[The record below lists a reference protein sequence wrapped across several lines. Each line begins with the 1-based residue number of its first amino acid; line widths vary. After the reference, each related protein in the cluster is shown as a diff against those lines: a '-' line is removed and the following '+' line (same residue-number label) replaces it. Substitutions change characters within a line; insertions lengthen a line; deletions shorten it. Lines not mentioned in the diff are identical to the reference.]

1 MKKTLR
7 KPMKS
12 FDAVLTYVTAY
23 GGESCTGVLCG
34 FNW

>member
-1 MKKTLR
+1 MKKMLK

-12 FDAVLTYVTAY
+12 FGATSAYVTAY
-23 GGESCTGVLCG
+23 GGEGCGGGYCG